1 MKISSKEVKTQSK
14 VANFESN
21 LSKNQTT
28 KDRVN
33 PDSENVKKSEKSAT
47 GSGTTIERV
56 TPNFSVKKVDVNQ
69 DLLLSEDDE
78 SDDDQILSPTKS
90 FKGKNSIFTKFMIS
104 NFKPPQIL
112 EQLWEPKVDYKDF
125 RTTRDQNSTNCH

>member
-1 MKISSKEVKTQSK
+1 MNDLGSKKVQTSNGANYFDFKDLGAIPNKYVRLKNSSKEVKIQSK
-14 VANFESN
+14 VSNFETN

-33 PDSENVKKSEKSAT
+33 PESENVKKCEKSAT
-47 GSGTTIERV
+47 GSGTNIQRV

-69 DLLLSEDDE
+69 DLLLSEDED

-90 FKGKNSIFTKFMIS
+90 FKGKN
-104 NFKPPQIL
+104 
-112 EQLWEPKVDYKDF
+112 
-125 RTTRDQNSTNCH
+125 

>member
-1 MKISSKEVKTQSK
+1 M
-14 VANFESN
+14 ANFESN

-33 PDSENVKKSEKSAT
+33 PDCENVKKSEKSAT

-90 FKGKNSIFTKFMIS
+90 FKGKNSIFAKFMIS
-104 NFKPPQIL
+104 NFKRSQI
-112 EQLWEPKVDYKDF
+112 WEPP
-125 RTTRDQNSTNCH
+125 

>member
-1 MKISSKEVKTQSK
+1 M
-14 VANFESN
+14 
-21 LSKNQTT
+21 
-28 KDRVN
+28 N

-90 FKGKNSIFTKFMIS
+90 FKGKNSIFAKFMMS
-104 NFKPPQIL
+104 NFKPPKIW
-112 EQLWEPKVDYKDF
+112 ERPWEPKLDYKDF
-125 RTTRDQNSTNCH
+125 RTQVIKMQTSQRRLK